1 MFVWYLHH
9 SLPVTPINPHSASID
24 IPPDS
29 RELPLRPRLEPQ
41 YPTAPSLSALA
52 TPQETAVSIIT
63 PPKVTL
69 QVLAEAKRGGIKAV
83 WLQPGSF
90 DMEGLKFA
98 RQEFQVA
105 IGGFQGLPKTKGEE
119 GWCIL
124 VDGEQGLS
132 LVRRDGQ
139 AKGERL

>member
-1 MFVWYLHH
+1 M
-9 SLPVTPINPHSASID
+9 
-24 IPPDS
+24 
-29 RELPLRPRLEPQ
+29 
-41 YPTAPSLSALA
+41 
-52 TPQETAVSIIT
+52 
-63 PPKVTL
+63 TL
-69 QVLAEAKRGGIKAV
+69 QVLAEAKRVGIKAV

-90 DMEGLKFA
+90 DVEGLKFA
-98 RQEFQVA
+98 KENFEVA

-132 LVRRDGQ
+132 LVSRNGQ